1 MCENCQR
8 QGCKAFI
15 GRTNGAKMIGG
26 GRPLLPEILDQSNP
40 RWSEIADFPSL
51 FARSDLAVTPSE
63 TQILI
68 NK

>member
-1 MCENCQR
+1 
-8 QGCKAFI
+8 
-15 GRTNGAKMIGG
+15 MIGG